1 DPNATL
7 PDGSAGGIGAENM
20 KPGAATDEVVGDRT
34 INDSTTPSG
43 DTGKLTTL
51 LSNLANRIRA
61 IMGTSSWRSGPPTT
75 LQAAKEHIDAP
86 APHSGHETPAGA
98 QAKVD
103 AHANRRDNPH
113 QVTAA
118 QVGAITSVAGIS
130 NPGGGVDIVAG
141 SAISITKDTTNKR
154 IVINA
159 HTEGAAPGPH
169 ASTHAY
175 GGSDPITPAM
185 IGAAPAS
192 HNHSASQI
200 TSGTLP
206 VARGGTGLSS
216 LTAGSYLRAS
226 SSSAFELR
234 TPAQVRSD
242 IGTAPASHTHSPA
255 DVGLGNVPNYG
266 IATQSEA
273 EAGSVNNKYMPPLR
287 TKQAIDASGTS
298 QATANTL
305 VRRDAAGRAKV
316 AAPQEPD
323 DIATKGYVDSNFVPR
338 GPTILSVTFKAPFT
352 VPAGGSV
359 AQFLAYTGP
368 SRYGAIPSLVPPVL
382 GLGTGR
388 DLEVV
393 VVRENRPSF
402 PTPQQGI
409 EVRLRNL
416 RSSDNTIDSDIT
428 VYVMIIPFP

>member
-1 DPNATL
+1 MAKPKRTFTGQEGQRSTGTAGPDAIRWDFDSAFAMFDPNATL

-51 LSNLANRIRA
+51 LSNLANPIRA

-169 ASTHAY
+169 ASTHAS

-192 HNHSASQI
+192 HTHTWDQI
-200 TSGTLP
+200 TNGTLP

-216 LTAGSYLRAS
+216 LTAGNYLRAA
-226 SSSAFELR
+226 SSSAFEQR
-234 TPAQVRSD
+234 TPAQVLSD
-242 IGTAPASHTHSPA
+242 IGAAPASHTHSPA
-255 DVGLGNVPNYG
+255 DVGLGNVQNYG
-266 IATQSEA
+266 IA
-273 EAGSVNNKYMPPLR
+273 
-287 TKQAIDASGTS
+287 
-298 QATANTL
+298 
-305 VRRDAAGRAKV
+305 
-316 AAPQEPD
+316 
-323 DIATKGYVDSNFVPR
+323 
-338 GPTILSVTFKAPFT
+338 
-352 VPAGGSV
+352 
-359 AQFLAYTGP
+359 
-368 SRYGAIPSLVPPVL
+368 
-382 GLGTGR
+382 
-388 DLEVV
+388 
-393 VVRENRPSF
+393 
-402 PTPQQGI
+402 
-409 EVRLRNL
+409 
-416 RSSDNTIDSDIT
+416 
-428 VYVMIIPFP
+428 